1 MKTKTLA
8 LLVAGTIVVGA
19 GAAIA
24 IATPASIKHN
34 FITGLFDESLFPES
48 KDTNGSLI
56 GKQEGVK
63 EPIDDSDSSPANTA
77 TDQTSVSTSNEN
89 VDSQNSSSPPQ
100 QGVAQ
105 SSPITSSTPLP
116 TLPDLKDW
124 ADLISFRPPHDVQ
137 KSISDRALIKGLACD
152 WDIHHI
158 EDASGNINLD
168 YYPIKVTTLPTVDG
182 KRLSAEE
189 LLSKIRLNI
198 NQFVD
203 TNISEFSPY
212 DKEKESEKWNSPSPL
227 TSVVHIDM
235 RLGWGLPWG
244 LDNPDDGSVVVSE
257 ITPHYWI
264 FSTIFAP
271 KDCAHPVSGNRQFG
285 FVEQPDGSYVFYT
298 RGADRTTRLLDKA
311 VSSKVFGAADK
322 LWRSFQ
328 DKTANFINTNG
339 GTATIDPPTSDRYD
353 WGTVQSQYHHPKT
366 PWL

>member
-8 LLVAGTIVVGA
+8 LLVTGTIVFGA
-19 GAAIA
+19 GALIS
-24 IATPASIKHN
+24 IATPASLKHG
-34 FITGLFDESLFPES
+34 FITGFLDDVLSSQHEN
-48 KDTNGSLI
+48 TNDYSTSN
-56 GKQEGVK
+56 QEEVQ
-63 EPIDDSDSSPANTA
+63 EPIDDSNSSPTSTT
-77 TDQTSVSTSNEN
+77 TDQSNASTSDE
-89 VDSQNSSSPPQ
+89 DIDPQNSASSS
-100 QGVAQ
+100 QGAAQ
-105 SSPITSSTPLP
+105 SSPASSTPLP

-137 KSISDRALIKGLACD
+137 KSITDRALMKGLVCD

-158 EDASGNINLD
+158 EDATGDINLD
-168 YYPIKVTTLPTVDG
+168 YYPIRVTTLPTVDG

-203 TNISEFSPY
+203 TNITEFSPY
-212 DKEKESEKWNSPSPL
+212 DNKESEKWNSSSPL

-235 RLGWGLPWG
+235 KAWEGWL
-244 LDNPDDGSVVVSE
+244 NPDDGSVVASE
-257 ITPHYWI
+257 ITPQYWI

-271 KDCAHPVSGNRQFG
+271 SDCAHPVSGNRQFG
-285 FVEQPDGSYVFYT
+285 FIQQPDGSYIFYT
-298 RGADRTTRLLDKA
+298 RGADRPTRLIDKTM
-311 VSSKVFGAADK
+311 SSTVFGAADK

-339 GTATIDPPTSDRYD
+339 GIATIDPPTSERYD

-366 PWL
+366 SWL